1 MRKIFTHKTV
11 TLPELT
17 AVHVDGKRYYITPS
31 GARYMSVSTV
41 VGSLNKQAV
50 AEWRARVGEEEARK
64 ISGAATTFGTSIH
77 KIIEDYIDNKEGWL
91 DFAKPKEKI
100 IFNAAK
106 ETLDRIDNVY
116 CQEGTLYSDVL
127 RLAGRVDCI
136 AEFDGIP
143 SIIDFKTSSKE
154 KREEWITSY
163 FLQTTAYSLAFQEL
177 TGISIPRIVILVMTS
192 DGIIQT
198 FIKNR
203 KDYYKQLK
211 EVILETRRN

>member
-1 MRKIFTHKTV
+1 
-11 TLPELT
+11 
-17 AVHVDGKRYYITPS
+17 
-31 GARYMSVSTV
+31 MSVSTV

-143 SIIDFKTSSKE
+143 SIIDFKTASKE
-154 KREEWITSY
+154 KKEEWITSY

-177 TGISIPRIVILVMTS
+177 TGISIPQIVILVMTS